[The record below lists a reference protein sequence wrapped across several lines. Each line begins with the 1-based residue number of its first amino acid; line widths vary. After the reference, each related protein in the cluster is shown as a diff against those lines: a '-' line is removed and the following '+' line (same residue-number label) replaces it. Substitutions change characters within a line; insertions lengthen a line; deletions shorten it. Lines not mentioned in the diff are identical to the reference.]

1 MGQGKGGGGNVEL
14 SVQIYNFGS
23 LWSSGNLG
31 STWKL
36 VLLLLFHLEGG
47 GEERYF
53 GSRGEKE
60 KGLLGERKGEREGQ
74 NNNSN

>member
-1 MGQGKGGGGNVEL
+1 MGQGKGGGGNAEL

-36 VLLLLFHLEGG
+36 ALLLLFHLGG
-47 GEERYF
+47 G
-53 GSRGEKE
+53 GGRGTL
-60 KGLLGERKGEREGQ
+60 GVGERRKRDFWGRGEREGQ

>member
-1 MGQGKGGGGNVEL
+1 MGQGKGGGDAEL

-31 STWKL
+31 STWKV
-36 VLLLLFHLEGG
+36 VLLLLFHLGGG

-53 GSRGEKE
+53 GSGGEKE
-60 KGLLGERKGEREGQ
+60 KGLFRERGKGRTE
-74 NNNSN
+74 

>member
-1 MGQGKGGGGNVEL
+1 MGQGKGGGGNAEL

>member
-1 MGQGKGGGGNVEL
+1 MGQGKGGGGNAEL

-36 VLLLLFHLEGG
+36 ALFVVVPFGG
-47 GEERYF
+47 WR
-53 GSRGEKE
+53 RGEVLWE
-60 KGLLGERKGEREGQ
+60 
-74 NNNSN
+74 